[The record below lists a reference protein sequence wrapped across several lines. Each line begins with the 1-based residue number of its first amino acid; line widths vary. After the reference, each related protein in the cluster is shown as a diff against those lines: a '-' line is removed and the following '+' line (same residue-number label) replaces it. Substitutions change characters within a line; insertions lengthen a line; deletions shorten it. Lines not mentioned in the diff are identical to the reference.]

1 MSGTESLV
9 AEFSGHSQAFSLSC
23 LIKIPNIV
31 NTVTSLLY
39 SEQQGTEKHT
49 IKVIIQYNAQLKENQ
64 VRDDWNIETSKDP

>member
-49 IKVIIQYNAQLKENQ
+49 IKVIKENQ